1 LREITNEVKT
11 MAVLNSQLSTLNS
24 QDSLAPAAY
33 TGLPG
38 DIVHAL
44 SPHTEADPVALLLSL
59 LVAFGN
65 FIGRGPHFA
74 AEAVRHHLN
83 LCCVLVGPTADARKG
98 ASWCQIRRIFETVD
112 LEWAAWC
119 VRRGHRFTAFNAF
132 NTYDSRTPTLTVRL
146 SASGGLA
153 RNTGTVPGFAAGLPI
168 RCELLRNPGAVP
180 ALRLPRPWPFSTFHY
195 LLSTLTPPPTPCAC

>member
-1 LREITNEVKT
+1 MPYAFTDSKQAVKNAEANP
-11 MAVLNSQLSTLNS
+11 MAVTLDSRLSTLDPQAPPAEAAFS
-24 QDSLAPAAY
+24 GLA
-33 TGLPG
+33 GE
-38 DIVHAL
+38 IVHAL

-119 VRRGHRFTAFNAF
+119 VRRGHRFTAFNAL

-146 SASGGLA
+146 PTFGGLA
-153 RNTGTVPGFAAGLPI
+153 RNTDAA
-168 RCELLRNPGAVP
+168 P
-180 ALRLPRPWPFSTFHY
+180 ALRLPRPWPFPTFHY
-195 LLSTLTPPPTPCAC
+195 QLSTLTAPPSPCAC